1 MSDTSVGIRVRIA
14 YEAAG
19 LSQRALADATD
30 IAQATLSRIV
40 AGNRVPKIAELVEI
54 ARVTGVP
61 LRQLTGTGAASRV
74 ACAARATNGAQM
86 GQMRDMLLNFAEL
99 NAYLDDQ
106 AIPAGR

>member
-1 MSDTSVGIRVRIA
+1 MGDINVGTRVRKA

-19 LSQRALADATD
+19 LSQRGLADAAD
-30 IAQATLSRIV
+30 ISQTTLSRIV
-40 AGNRVPKIAELVEI
+40 AGDRVAKISELVDI

-74 ACAARATNGAQM
+74 ECAARATNGAQM
-86 GQMRDMLLNFAEL
+86 SQMREMLLHFAEI

-106 AIPAGR
+106 AIPAAR